1 MVRNAG
7 SRRDTL
13 RLWAFKTQVYN
24 NSKHLQEHIQT
35 ILSPVKGM
43 GTQETAMKG
52 KLPLKIS
59 KHMNKQETFL
69 ESILEDVPLSLD
81 CVP

>member
-7 SRRDTL
+7 GRRDTL
-13 RLWAFKTQVYN
+13 RLWAFKMHVYN

-35 ILSPVKGM
+35 ILSSMKGM

-59 KHMNKQETFL
+59 KYMNKQETFL